1 MIDPATAKMA
11 AQLTAA
17 LAKHRG
23 LRYLVVGVVLL
34 SLLTAGAVVFGPWM
48 LTTQLAASLRAQQQA
63 QTDGGSC
70 DGTTGAVIETGAG
83 SAPSLSTEQL
93 GNARVIWQVA
103 QDLKLGDHAAVIGI
117 ATALQESTLRNLDYG
132 DRDSLG
138 LFQQRP
144 SSGWGTA
151 TQIRDPR
158 LSSLAFY
165 GKASHTKNPGLLDV
179 RGWQQMS
186 VANAAQAVQRSAFP
200 SAYAKHEKPAT
211 GLVAL
216 FRSKAPAGTPEGQ
229 AALGSA
235 MCGNA
240 DAAQCPATTMA
251 VEAGL
256 TPDALR
262 VLRCVKNGWPQ
273 ITSYGGIGDRPS
285 NVDRDH
291 QEGRAVDVMIPGYQ
305 GATGRQLGQ
314 TVAAWVVANREKLGV
329 KYVIWNAH
337 IWNVQRA
344 KEGWRACGSQASCY
358 SGPDDTAAHR
368 DHVHVSVFGNQA
380 GIISTGP
387 TGPIVRPVDRYV
399 LTARFGQCSSRW
411 ANCHTGLDFAAS
423 TGTPIRA
430 IMGGTVIWTRWG
442 GAYGNLTKIQHA
454 NGVQSWYA
462 HQSSRRVKVGDGVT
476 AGQVIGS
483 IGATGNVT
491 GPHLHLEVRRA
502 GTPVDP
508 DRWLSAHGVSP

>member
-17 LAKHRG
+17 LAKNRG
-23 LRYLVVGVVLL
+23 LRYLVVGLLVL
-34 SLLTAGAVVFGPWM
+34 SVLTTGAVVFGPWM

-70 DGTTGAVIETGAG
+70 DLTTGAVVDTSAG
-83 SAPSLSTEQL
+83 SAAPSLSTEQTA
-93 GNARVIWQVA
+93 NARVIWQVA

-117 ATALQESTLRNLDYG
+117 ATALQESTLRNLNYG

-144 SSGWGTA
+144 STGWGSPA
-151 TQIRDPR
+151 QVRNPR
-158 LSSLAFY
+158 LASLAFY
-165 GKASHTKNPGLLDV
+165 GKASHTKNPGLVDV

-240 DAAQCPATTMA
+240 DAAQCPSTAMA

-262 VLRCVKNGWPQ
+262 VLRCVKNGWPR

-305 GATGRQLGQ
+305 TRRWPPARPDGRRMGRGEPGEARRQVRHLERPHLERAARQGGLAGLRLGRPAATPAPTTPLP
-314 TVAAWVVANREKLGV
+314 TVTTSTSPSSGTR
-329 KYVIWNAH
+329 
-337 IWNVQRA
+337 
-344 KEGWRACGSQASCY
+344 QAS
-358 SGPDDTAAHR
+358 TAR
-368 DHVHVSVFGNQA
+368 D
-380 GIISTGP
+380 
-387 TGPIVRPVDRYV
+387 RPVRS
-399 LTARFGQCSSRW
+399 FG
-411 ANCHTGLDFAAS
+411 LS
-423 TGTPIRA
+423 TT
-430 IMGGTVIWTRWG
+430 TR
-442 GAYGNLTKIQHA
+442 
-454 NGVQSWYA
+454 
-462 HQSSRRVKVGDGVT
+462 
-476 AGQVIGS
+476 
-483 IGATGNVT
+483 
-491 GPHLHLEVRRA
+491 
-502 GTPVDP
+502 
-508 DRWLSAHGVSP
+508 